1 MDLIEASTALKHP
14 TEIFFGPNSLKKFL
28 ERSSFSNILLVSS
41 PGAKERWYYQDIL
54 KQLNNLILY
63 EFNNVA
69 PNPELSG
76 TVSNYNLIRK
86 FNPDCIFAVGGGS
99 VIDTAK
105 IFSRMF
111 SQPGVDWLDS
121 DLMLSQP
128 TAHETL
134 IPVVAIPTTAGSG
147 AELTPFATLWD
158 SEKKSKYSITGDDLY
173 PSVAII
179 DPSFSLSGSISLKA
193 ATGLD
198 AVAHAFDSYWSKGAT
213 ELTRSICLEA
223 LTLSLE
229 NFLDYISQ
237 DSNLDFQEPV
247 CRSSALAGLAISV
260 TRTSLGHAISYP
272 ISLSMDVP
280 HGIAAS
286 FSIPGILDLINIR
299 DADEC
304 LKFASH
310 LGFDSYPELRSAFVT
325 LLSRS
330 GAFEI
335 FTEKVSGVGSTL
347 GLLPQMQQKGRFDN
361 FYMEVSL
368 EELTSILDTSL
379 REMD

>member
-1 MDLIEASTALKHP
+1 VDLIDASTALKHP
-14 TEIFFGPNSLKKFL
+14 TEIYFGPNPLKKFL
-28 ERSSFSNILLVSS
+28 QRSSYSNILLVSS
-41 PGAKERWYYQDIL
+41 PGAKKRGYYQDIL
-54 KQLNNLILY
+54 KQMNGLILY
-63 EFNNVA
+63 EFNNIL

-86 FNPDCIFAVGGGS
+86 FNPDCIYAVGGGS

-111 SQPGVDWLDS
+111 SQQEANWLDL
-121 DLMLSQP
+121 DLLFSQP
-128 TAHETL
+128 MIKETR

-158 SEKKSKYSITGDDLY
+158 SEKKSKHSIYGDDLY
-173 PSVAII
+173 PRVAIV
-179 DPSFSLSGSISLKA
+179 DPSFSLSGSISLK
-193 ATGLD
+193 TSSGLD
-198 AVAHAFDSYWSKGAT
+198 TVAHAFDSYWSKGAT
-213 ELTRSICLEA
+213 ELTRSICIES
-223 LTLSLE
+223 LSISFA
-229 NFLDYISQ
+229 NFLECLSHQ
-237 DSNLDFQEPV
+237 DNLDRLDDL

-272 ISLSMDVP
+272 ISLNMGVP

-286 FSIPGILDLINIR
+286 FSIPGILDLLYSK

-304 LKFASH
+304 LKFAAL

-330 GAFEI
+330 GAFKI

-347 GLLPQMQQKGRFDN
+347 SLLPQMQQKGRFDN
-361 FYMEVSL
+361 FYREVSL
-368 EELTSILDTSL
+368 EELTSILNSSL
-379 REMD
+379 KEME

>member
-1 MDLIEASTALKHP
+1 VDLIEASAALKHP
-14 TEIFFGPNSLKKFL
+14 TEIYFGSNSLEKFL

-41 PGAKERWYYQDIL
+41 PGAKERGYYQDIS
-54 KQLNNLILY
+54 KQLNNLILC

-76 TVSNYNLIRK
+76 TVRNYNLIRK

-111 SQPGVDWLDS
+111 SEPDVDWLDS
-121 DLMLSQP
+121 DLLLSQP
-128 TAHETL
+128 KMHETL

-158 SEKKSKYSITGDDLY
+158 SEKKSKYSITGNDLY
-173 PSVAII
+173 PRVAII

-193 ATGLD
+193 ASGLD
-198 AVAHAFDSYWSKGAT
+198 AVAHAFDSYWSKRST
-213 ELTRSICLEA
+213 ELTRSICIES
-223 LTLSLE
+223 LSISFA
-229 NFLDYISQ
+229 NFLESLSHQ
-237 DSNLDFQEPV
+237 DNLDHQDEL
-247 CRSSALAGLAISV
+247 CRSSALAGLAISA

-272 ISLSMDVP
+272 ISLSMGVP

-286 FSIPGILDLINIR
+286 FSIPGILDLINTK

-304 LKFASH
+304 LKFTSH
-310 LGFDSYPELRSAFVT
+310 LGFDSYRELRSAFVT

-335 FTEKVSGVGSTL
+335 FTEKVSGGCSTHD
-347 GLLPQMQQKGRFDN
+347 LLPQMQQKGRFDN
-361 FYMEVSL
+361 FYRDVSL
-368 EELTSILDTSL
+368 EELISILNTSL
-379 REMD
+379 NEME